1 MTSILSVWFVK
12 ENNDSHMDLIESDTE
27 TPEIVSEDNRD
38 ELKPVERSEIVT
50 VDPISHAA
58 RQKLILRY
66 VLLPVVFLTVALL
79 GGLRIAGADSS
90 FIFLKPALL
99 CLIFAVIMLT
109 LFFRSGLIR
118 LDGWFAEDLPM
129 LKNVANAA
137 VLLTLFFA
145 TAQLFNS
152 LLPEQGLPFWIV
164 AFCFFWTLW
173 NNLFADFD
181 TKKLLRSLGALFGL
195 AFVTKYLLLAN
206 LAAPAGKT
214 WFEALTENPGQEVV
228 TRLLDLPRFAA
239 ATGYIQFF
247 TAAMYL
253 FGLFILPPSTRD
265 SE

>member
-1 MTSILSVWFVK
+1 MK
-12 ENNDSHMDLIESDTE
+12 ENNSIDAGKIENEDGLDPLSMQEDLAIKTDS
-27 TPEIVSEDNRD
+27 
-38 ELKPVERSEIVT
+38 IVT
-50 VDPISHAA
+50 RAPHKSPQRMY
-58 RQKLILRY
+58 RQY
-66 VLLPVVFLTVALL
+66 VLLPLVFLTVALL

-90 FIFLKPALL
+90 FIFLAPALL
-99 CLIFAVIMLT
+99 CLIFAVIMLM
-109 LFFRSGLIR
+109 LFFRSGLIA
-118 LDGWFAEDLPM
+118 LDGWFAEDLPVV
-129 LKNVANAA
+129 KNVANAA
-137 VLLTLFFA
+137 VLFTLFAA

-214 WFEALTENPGQEVV
+214 WFEALTENPAQEAF
-228 TRLLDLPRFAA
+228 TLLLDLPRFAA

-247 TAAMYL
+247 AAALYL
-253 FGLFILPPSTRD
+253 FGLFILPQSTRD
-265 SE
+265 DAGRL